1 MSLLK
6 ATKSRR
12 RTLFVQSMLVFVLS
26 LWPVAPALA
35 SAAAQVEANP
45 ILLGEFAHASLAEGE
60 MATYALTIPAAGT
73 YTVVLTG
80 ATSPSDFQ
88 MSVTDA
94 DGATLYDDVMQDTTN
109 LELSAGDHF
118 FQFTAQAD
126 ADLDF
131 VIGIEGGSMSTDPD
145 APGELINGDTFLAKD
160 VTDALYATLTIEP
173 LSYPQQMIVLV
184 QGDAGDVYAVEVV
197 GEGSADYAAIT
208 TDESQILQLVTTGAV
223 YALTITPVEGGAALQ
238 VSVFLS
244 GPAPKLEPGV
254 AVDGELSDA
263 ADTNTYQFTVDEAGT
278 NVTMTATAAESLNL
292 SAGFLPNEESWS
304 TYSFG
309 DEEAVLSF
317 VAPEAGTYFV
327 GLSTDDEAGAS
338 YTLLLEPGEP
348 AARLPLEEPVQGTVV
363 AGASTGY
370 LVEVTE
376 PEQFLLVALVGPDG
390 DDLDL
395 VVRQYQAGQETAYD
409 SSTATGS
416 REIVALYVQE
426 PGVFIVSVD
435 GGWAEEDAD
444 FVISAMTGAVAD
456 LLDVPAA
463 TDAPE
468 PAVVA
473 AQSDAP
479 ASDADAISEQW
490 AVRAEASSQYSNNS
504 WSAQQMIGEPDTPE
518 PGDNGTAWAAGS
530 SDMQIETLL
539 LNYAQAVVP
548 TGIEIY
554 ETYNPG
560 AVTRIEVLDPA
571 SDEWVVVWEGLA
583 DTAGEEIAVF
593 SPALAPV
600 DFATTQVRV
609 TVDEPALPGWNEID
623 AVKLIGMP
631 E

>member
-1 MSLLK
+1 
-6 ATKSRR
+6 
-12 RTLFVQSMLVFVLS
+12 
-26 LWPVAPALA
+26 
-35 SAAAQVEANP
+35 
-45 ILLGEFAHASLAEGE
+45 
-60 MATYALTIPAAGT
+60 
-73 YTVVLTG
+73 
-80 ATSPSDFQ
+80 

-94 DGATLYDDVMQDTTN
+94 DGATVYDDVMQDTTN
-109 LELSAGDHF
+109 LELVTGDHL
-118 FQFTAQAD
+118 FQFTAQAA

-145 APGELINGDTFLAKD
+145 APGELINGDTFLAKG

-173 LSYPQQMIVLV
+173 LSNPQQMIVLV

-208 TDESQILQLVTTGAV
+208 TDEAQVLQLVTTGAV
-223 YALTITPVEGGAALQ
+223 YDLTITPVEGGDALQ

-244 GPAPKLEPGV
+244 GPAPTLEPGA
-254 AVDGELSDA
+254 AVDGELSDGE
-263 ADTNTYQFTVDEAGT
+263 DTNTYQFTVDEAGT
-278 NVTMTATAAESLNL
+278 SVTVTATSAGQLNL
-292 SAGFLPNEESWS
+292 SAGFMPNEESWS

-309 DEEAVLSF
+309 DEAAVLSF

-327 GLSTDDEAGAS
+327 SLTTDDEAGAR
-338 YTLLLEPGEP
+338 YTLLLAPGEP

-363 AGASTGY
+363 AGSSTGY
-370 LVEVTE
+370 LVEVAE

-409 SSTATGS
+409 SSTALGS

-426 PGVFIVSVD
+426 PGSFIVSVD
-435 GGWAEEDAD
+435 GGYAEEDAN

-456 LLDVPAA
+456 LLDAPAA
-463 TDAPE
+463 VDAPA
-468 PAVVA
+468 PAVVP
-473 AQSDAP
+473 AQGDAP
-479 ASDADAISEQW
+479 ASDGEEISEQW
-490 AVRAEASSQYSNNS
+490 VVRAEASSQYTDDS
-504 WSAQQMIGEPDTPE
+504 WSAQQMVGEADTPE
-518 PGDNGTAWAAGS
+518 PGDMRTAWAAAG

-539 LNYAQAVVP
+539 LTYAQAVVP
-548 TGIEIY
+548 TAIEIY

-560 AVTRIEVLDPA
+560 AVTRIELLDPA

-593 SPALAPV
+593 SPTLAPV
-600 DFATTQVRV
+600 DFATTQVRL
-609 TVDEPALPGWNEID
+609 TVDEPAIPGWNEID